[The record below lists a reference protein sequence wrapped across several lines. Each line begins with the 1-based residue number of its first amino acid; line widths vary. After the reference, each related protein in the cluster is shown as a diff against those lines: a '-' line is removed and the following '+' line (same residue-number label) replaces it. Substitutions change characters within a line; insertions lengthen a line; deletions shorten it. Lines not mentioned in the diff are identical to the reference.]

1 MILNQLTLRNFCL
14 YAGQQVL
21 DLAPVL
27 RRGRPAPIVLF
38 GGINGGGK
46 TTILDAV
53 QLALYGNRARC
64 SKRGDKGY
72 EQFLRESVHHG
83 ADEREGA
90 GIELSFRYASEG
102 QEHLY
107 SVNRTWSVSGER
119 VREKVRVCKDGVDDG
134 WLSENWNQLVEE
146 LIPLGIAQL
155 CFFDAEKI
163 RFLAEDETS
172 MQALGDAIKSLLG
185 LDLAER
191 LVADASVLEGR
202 LAKRA
207 VESAELA
214 EVREW
219 ESQYEA
225 RQADIDRLVREAGTL
240 ENHRQR
246 AAARVQEVEEQF
258 AKVGGRHWEARD
270 KLLQRKGE
278 LQQSLKEAE
287 SRLVNLAAT
296 DLQLALV
303 PDLLAA
309 VQQRAEAEQ
318 LAAESEVIVRLL
330 AERDK
335 SLLALLRKQR
345 VDKAAVAQVADF
357 LESDRARRGALTP
370 AAARG
375 AREQERPDA
384 GARLRLSDAARQL
397 LDRFLAPGRTE
408 RQAGTRQQLEALENV
423 RRASEDVERSLAAT
437 PDEATIGSV
446 VEELK
451 TAAAELAGYDSQIAR
466 LEKEL
471 ARLRGERDEIDK
483 QLAKRRRKI
492 VDQELQSEEDSR
504 LARLLVRTQATMQ
517 QYLQR
522 ATQRKIERLS
532 QSVTESFRFLLRKA
546 TLVQRVLIDPHTFAV
561 TLYDDQGRAVPKQ
574 RLSEGEKQI
583 FAVSVLWGLSRA
595 AARPLPAI
603 IDTPMARLDS
613 THRDKLV
620 ERYFPHA
627 SHQVI
632 VLSTDTEIEQ
642 RYFQALQP
650 HIARAYH
657 LNYDEQTKSTVAE
670 EGYFFHNRQ

>member
-1 MILNQLTLRNFCL
+1 MILHQLTLRDFCL
-14 YAGQQVL
+14 YRGQQVL

-46 TTILDAV
+46 TTVLDAV

-72 EQFLRESVHHG
+72 EQFLRESVHHD

-90 GIELSFRYASEG
+90 GVELSFRYASEG
-102 QEHLY
+102 QDHLY
-107 SVNRTWSVSGER
+107 SVSRTWSVSGDR

-172 MQALGDAIKSLLG
+172 MQALGGAIKSLLG

-214 EVREW
+214 EVREL
-219 ESQYEA
+219 ESEYEA
-225 RQADIDRLVREAGTL
+225 RQTDIDRLVREVGTL

-246 AAARVQEVEEQF
+246 AATRVQEVEEQF

-296 DLQLALV
+296 DLPLALV

-309 VQQRAEAEQ
+309 VQQRAGAERQ
-318 LAAESEVIVRLL
+318 AAESEVIVRLL
-330 AERDK
+330 AERDAE
-335 SLLALLRKQR
+335 LLTLLREKRTGQR
-345 VDKAAVAQVADF
+345 VIGLVSEF
-357 LESDRARRGALTP
+357 LEADRARRGTLTP
-370 AAARG
+370 AVSRG
-375 AREQERPDA
+375 ERWERD
-384 GARLRLSDAARQL
+384 RLRLSDAAGQL
-397 LDRFLAPGRTE
+397 LDRFLASGRAD
-408 RQAGTRQQLEALENV
+408 RQADARQQLEALENV
-423 RRASEDVERSLAAT
+423 RRAFEDVERSLAAT

-451 TAAAELAGYDSQIAR
+451 AASAELAGFDSQIAR

-471 ARLRGERDEIDK
+471 ARLRGERDEFDK

-492 VDQELQSEEDSR
+492 VDEELRSEEDSR

-517 QYLQR
+517 QYLQI
-522 ATQRKIERLS
+522 ATHRKIERLS
-532 QSVTESFRFLLRKA
+532 QSVTESFRFLLRKQ
-546 TLVQRVLIDPHTFAV
+546 TLVQRVLIDPDTFAV
-561 TLYDDQGRAVPKQ
+561 TLFDEQGRVLPKQ

-583 FAVSVLWGLSRA
+583 FAISVLWGLSRA

-603 IDTPMARLDS
+603 IDTPMARLDNA
-613 THRDKLV
+613 HRDKLV

-632 VLSTDTEIEQ
+632 VLSTDTEID
-642 RYFQALQP
+642 RDYFESLQP

-657 LNYDEQTKSTVAE
+657 LTYDDRRKLTVAE
-670 EGYFFHNRQ
+670 EGYFWKL